1 MITTI
6 AATTAMVMNIPKPI
20 PALKIPSIT
29 SQEVK
34 KKERRN
40 SVLTVNGFIFFM
52 INLYLNESKPSC
64 NEVLVACF

>member
-6 AATTAMVMNIPKPI
+6 TTTTAMAMNIPKPI

-34 KKERRN
+34 KKESRN
-40 SVLTVNGFIFFM
+40 SVLTVIRFIFFM
-52 INLYLNESKPSC
+52 TNLFLNKGKPS
-64 NEVLVACF
+64 